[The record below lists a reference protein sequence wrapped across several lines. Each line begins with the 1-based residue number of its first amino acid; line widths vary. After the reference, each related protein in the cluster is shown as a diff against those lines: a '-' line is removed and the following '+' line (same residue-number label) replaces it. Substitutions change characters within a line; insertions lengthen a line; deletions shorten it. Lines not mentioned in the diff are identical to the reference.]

1 MRTLYIIRHGE
12 VAFPD
17 MRKRCI
23 GRTDLPLSEEG
34 RRHGEKLR
42 AYFLEHPIEA
52 VYTSPLQRAKETA
65 NILADGRIPCR
76 EKEGLTELYMGEWEN
91 LPLAEIKKE
100 LETEPVAGEKRSDGV
115 KRFSACIEEIMG
127 ETAGDV
133 AVVAHAGINCCFLSQ
148 FLDISLER
156 SRALAQPYCGI
167 SRLAWGPDGR
177 VQVEEL
183 GRQPMDSPD
192 AEECEAIWDKYHTPD
207 RVRAHC
213 MAVSREAEA
222 LAEKLASKGYTI
234 RRDILTAAALLHDVA
249 RQREDHP
256 LEGAKA
262 VIREG
267 YPFLAPLI
275 LCHHDWE
282 RRLEADQIPGGRVPD
297 FRFPLEAEILYLAD
311 KYIHGT
317 DRVSLKERFEESAA
331 RCAGSEEAARNH
343 ARRYQE
349 AKIIEDHIGGLVK

>member
-1 MRTLYIIRHGE
+1 MRSLYIIRHGE

-17 MRKRCI
+17 GKKRCI
-23 GRTDLPLSEEG
+23 GRTDLPLSEAG
-34 RRHGEKLR
+34 RRHAEKLR
-42 AYFLEHPIEA
+42 AYFADHPVEA
-52 VYTSPLQRAKETA
+52 VYASPLQRAKETA
-65 NILADGRIPCR
+65 QILAGDRFSCR

-100 LETEPVAGEKRSDGV
+100 LESEPFTGEKRSDGM

-133 AVVAHAGINCCFLSQ
+133 AVVAHAGINCCYLSQ

-177 VQVEEL
+177 VQLEEL
-183 GRQPMDSPD
+183 GRQPSDSPD
-192 AEECEAIWDKYHTPD
+192 VEECEAIWDKYRTPD
-207 RVRAHC
+207 RVRDHC
-213 MAVSREAEA
+213 RAVSREAEA
-222 LAEKLASKGYTI
+222 LADRLAGKGQEV

-262 VIREG
+262 VLREG
-267 YPFLAPLI
+267 YPLLAPVI

-282 RRLEADQIPGGRVPD
+282 RRMEAEQIPGGLVPE
-297 FRFPLEAEILYLAD
+297 FRFPLEAEVLYLAD
-311 KYIHGT
+311 KYTRGT
-317 DRVSLKERFEESAA
+317 DRVSLKERFAESAV

-343 ARRYQE
+343 ERRYQE
-349 AKIIEDHIGGLVK
+349 AQKIEDHIGGLLR

>member
-17 MRKRCI
+17 GKKRCI
-23 GRTDLPLSEEG
+23 GRTDIPLSEAG
-34 RRHGEKLR
+34 KRHAEKLR

-52 VYTSPLQRAKETA
+52 VYASPLQRAEETA
-65 NILADGRIPCR
+65 QILAGGRIPCR
-76 EKEGLTELYMGEWEN
+76 GKEGLTELYMGEWEN

-100 LETEPVAGEKRSDGV
+100 LETEPLTGEKRSDGV
-115 KRFSACIEEIMG
+115 KRFTACIQEIMG

-133 AVVAHAGINCCFLSQ
+133 AVVAHAGINCCYLSQ

-156 SRALAQPYCGI
+156 SRALAQPYCGL
-167 SRLAWGPDGR
+167 SRFFWAPDGK

-183 GRQPMDSPD
+183 GRQPLDSPD
-192 AEECEAIWDKYHTPD
+192 VEECEAIWDKYHTPD

-213 MAVSREAEA
+213 MAVCREAEA
-222 LAEKLASKGYTI
+222 LADKLASKRHTV

-282 RRLEADQIPGGRVPD
+282 RRLTADQIPGGLIPD
-297 FRFPLEAEILYLAD
+297 FRFPLEAKALYLAD
-311 KYIHGT
+311 KYIRGT
-317 DRVSLKERFEESAA
+317 DRVSLEERFAESAA
-331 RCAGSEEAARNH
+331 RCAGSEEAERNH

-349 AKIIEDHIGGLVK
+349 AQKIEDYIGGLMK